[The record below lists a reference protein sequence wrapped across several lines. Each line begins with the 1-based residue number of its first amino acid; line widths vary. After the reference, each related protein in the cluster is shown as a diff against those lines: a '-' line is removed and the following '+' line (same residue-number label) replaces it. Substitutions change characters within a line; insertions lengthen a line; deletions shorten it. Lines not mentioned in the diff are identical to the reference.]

1 MAEDDDTGRR
11 RRLTIALALIAVIL
25 LAAAVSI
32 LVVRSRQPARS
43 RAALCGQL
51 EQAKDL
57 DNALTSL
64 DPATLDPQVRALG
77 RAAQVAPSEIAGSV
91 SELSR
96 FIGSL
101 LDEVDAAPPFERRR
115 VLADALAQR
124 QAEVD
129 GITAAGRALQG
140 WAAANCDLELGDVT
154 TSSLP

>member
-1 MAEDDDTGRR
+1 MAGDDDTGRR
-11 RRLTIALALIAVIL
+11 RRLTIITALVAVIL
-25 LAAAVSI
+25 MAVAGGI
-32 LVVRSRQPARS
+32 VVMRSRQPARS
-43 RAALCGQL
+43 TAALCAQL
-51 EQAKDL
+51 DQAKNL

-77 RAAQVAPSEIAGSV
+77 RAAQVAPKEISGPV

-96 FIGSL
+96 FVGSL
-101 LDEVDAAPPFERRR
+101 LDEVDAAPASERRR

-129 GITAAGRALQG
+129 GITAAGRQVQD
-140 WAAANCDLELGDVT
+140 WAAANCDLELGDAT